1 MPIHYSRGERPFQR
15 YTGFRTPVRGQFSDG
30 TLTEYRY
37 RYRYEYCLLTLTLTL
52 ASFTFSFFSPCPYS
66 FCTSRTLRLDLK
78 RHFSKYST
86 VISFKLNFGN
96 LHTSSIR
103 VHHYNLSSL
112 IDRGHYWAIIGHP
125 IENNGRQIG
134 TPLLL
139 SAFPRPP
146 GHGTTP

>member
-1 MPIHYSRGERPFQR
+1 MVCVLALPCKILIITTGSLFPGPPCTNSGENSRREYRVVRYSP
-15 YTGFRTPVRGQFSDG
+15 YAFRTPVRGQFSDG

-52 ASFTFSFFSPCPYS
+52 ASFTFSFFSPSPYS

-86 VISFKLNFGN
+86 VISFKLNFRN

-112 IDRGHYWAIIGHP
+112 IDRGHY
-125 IENNGRQIG
+125 
-134 TPLLL
+134 
-139 SAFPRPP
+139 
-146 GHGTTP
+146 